1 MQHSSTVHVVDVIIP
16 TRNRAT
22 QTVEAVRSVQSQTDD
37 RWRIFLVDDASD
49 DGSFEEL
56 ERLAACDDR
65 ITLLRH
71 ETVGRA
77 ARARQTGFVAG
88 SAEWVATLDSDDLWL
103 PDKLEMQ
110 LAAAGTHDVVLGW
123 HSWVRPD
130 GSVRVTR
137 RPIGEGRVSPLFTS
151 NVDVALMRRDLVD
164 SVGGFAGPGVLD
176 LVADENI
183 DFFIRLLA
191 RADVVVV
198 EQVLAL
204 CRDHVGDRTSDA
216 MTPDSLAMIV
226 EQHRGLLQGDPEFA
240 SMLCRLGARF
250 LASGERAAGWHNT
263 WDGLRS
269 ARGRHRIALAREFLP
284 HGLKASLNRRR

>member
-1 MQHSSTVHVVDVIIP
+1 MHLVDVIIP
-16 TRNRAT
+16 TRNRAA
-22 QTVEAVRSVQSQTDD
+22 QTVEAVRSVQLQTDD
-37 RWRIFLVDDASD
+37 RWHIFLVDDASD
-49 DGSFEEL
+49 DGSFDEL
-56 ERLAACDDR
+56 ERLAAHDDR
-65 ITLLRH
+65 VTLLRH

-88 SAEWVATLDSDDLWL
+88 AAEWVATLDSDDLWL
-103 PDKLEMQ
+103 PDKLEVQ

-137 RPIGEGRVSPLFTS
+137 RPAGEGRVSPLLTS
-151 NVDVALMRRDLVD
+151 NVDVALMRRDLVRR
-164 SVGGFAGPGVLD
+164 VGGFAGPRVLD

-191 RADVVVV
+191 VADVVVV
-198 EQVLAL
+198 QQVVAL

-226 EQHRGLLQGDPEFA
+226 EEHRGLLRDDPEFA
-240 SMLCRLGARF
+240 SMLCRLGARY
-250 LASGERAAGWHNT
+250 LAAGGRAAGWRNT
-263 WDGLRS
+263 WYGLRS
-269 ARGRHRIALAREFLP
+269 ARGRQRVAVAREFLP
-284 HGLKASLNRRR
+284 HALKASLTAHR